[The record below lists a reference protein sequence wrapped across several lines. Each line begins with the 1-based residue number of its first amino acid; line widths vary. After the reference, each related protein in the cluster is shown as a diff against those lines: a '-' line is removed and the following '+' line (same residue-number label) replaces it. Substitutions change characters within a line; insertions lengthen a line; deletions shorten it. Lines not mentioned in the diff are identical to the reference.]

1 MKAYKFL
8 ENPFWYNLI
17 IKLFFLVSRPGKQAS
32 FLDKIFSQQC
42 KGRVLEI
49 GSGTGQFNNLYEK
62 YLPKYFSTDINFDY
76 LNYTK
81 KITKKNAF
89 TVSDS
94 QSCHSA
100 VLPSIVFSHCL
111 CFIIYLT
118 TVCNPP

>member
-17 IKLFFLVSRPGKQAS
+17 IKLFSLVSRPGKQAS

-62 YLPKYFSTDINFDY
+62 YLPKYFSTEINFDY

-81 KITKKNAF
+81 KITKK
-89 TVSDS
+89 TPL
-94 QSCHSA
+94 Q
-100 VLPSIVFSHCL
+100 
-111 CFIIYLT
+111 
-118 TVCNPP
+118 